1 VIEAEDQQGK
11 PIVANTATGAW
22 TTVVREAN
30 SIRHR
35 DHSNSAS
42 GPDYFGFSQATIRK
56 MIQDFSNARKC
67 KNYVVQN
74 FEVMKTRNGGRR
86 RGGGKVNGVTNG
98 VKVDEK
104 AENGVGNGDGIAESG
119 RVSSVSSPDGD
130 VVMSE
135 VEEESPK

>member
-1 VIEAEDQQGK
+1 MIEAEDQQGK

-56 MIQDFSNARKC
+56 MIQDLPNARKC

-86 RGGGKVNGVTNG
+86 RGVGKVNGVTNG

-130 VVMSE
+130 VVISE
-135 VEEESPK
+135 VEEESPE

>member
-1 VIEAEDQQGK
+1 MIEAEDQQGK

-42 GPDYFGFSQATIRK
+42 GPDYFGFSQATIPR
-56 MIQDFSNARKC
+56 SSECTC

-74 FEVMKTRNGGRR
+74 FEVMKTLNGGRR
-86 RGGGKVNGVTNG
+86 RGVGKVNGVTN
-98 VKVDEK
+98 V
-104 AENGVGNGDGIAESG
+104 
-119 RVSSVSSPDGD
+119 
-130 VVMSE
+130 
-135 VEEESPK
+135 